1 MMDEELRKIRLKKAE
16 ELLKLSSMPRQVINI
31 VSAEEFDKIL
41 NDYPKRLIII
51 DFWASWCGPCR
62 IFAPIFEKLQQEYA
76 NNFIFLK
83 VNVDAVPAIASRYRV
98 SAIPTTLFIK
108 NREPINK
115 VVGAMNYNT
124 LKGFLEKLKNGNN

>member
-1 MMDEELRKIRLKKAE
+1 MDEELRKIRLKKAE
-16 ELLKLSSMPRQVINI
+16 ELLKLSSMPRHIVNI
-31 VSAEEFDKIL
+31 TSAEEFDKII
-41 NDYPKRLIII
+41 NDYPNRLIII
-51 DFWASWCGPCR
+51 DFWATWCGPCR
-62 IFAPIFEKLQQEYA
+62 VFAPIFEKLQQEYA
-76 NNFIFLK
+76 NDFIFLK